1 MNYTLNQYE
10 SLILGNG
17 RSYFDYL
24 SYEFNNANINNTL
37 LNLALYQDAGG
48 CLHQLISKYRNSKS
62 EEHVITIKDS
72 LITLLNF
79 LRQEVLISGLES
91 IYNEKLTESQLIEL
105 LSVELKNRVECDY
118 LSGNKK
124 MTIRT
129 GGYDPIMLTKNKTMD
144 EVEKSI
150 IWGEYYEQIDLN
162 IEKRPTLINEN
173 PWLDLVN
180 DIEGNIYIP
189 YSENVLKTDKRVL
202 DEFNSRASEIFK
214 YHTEVLP
221 EPFLGNVLDAKVVI
235 LALNPGFVYD
245 ANIGKW
251 EKASEAEKE
260 NFIKSKCDQLSLK
273 TKEFI
278 SEDKIENEI
287 GDNYWSKKTKYI
299 SDNYPNSKNDI
310 ALIQFCGYHS
320 EKFRLISSK
329 YFGRSS
335 LYLSSQEFTFRII
348 RYLMQKDRVII
359 LARGER
365 IWYKAITGLCK
376 YPKLVKLKNYRNIC
390 ITPGNCVNNGFELI
404 DKALR

>member
-10 SLILGNG
+10 SLILGKG
-17 RSYFDYL
+17 RSCFDHL
-24 SYEFNNANINNTL
+24 SFEFNNANINITL

-48 CLHQLISKYRNSKS
+48 CLHQLISKYRNLKS
-62 EEHVITIKDS
+62 EEHVITIKDT
-72 LITLLNF
+72 LITFLNF
-79 LRQEVLISGLES
+79 LRQEVCISGFES
-91 IYNEKLTESQLIEL
+91 IFDEKLTESQLIEL
-105 LSVELKNRVECDY
+105 LSVELKNRVEWEY
-118 LSGNKK
+118 VSGNRK

-129 GGYDPIMLTKNKTMD
+129 GGYDPLLLTKNKTLD
-144 EVEKSI
+144 EVEKAI

-162 IEKRPTLINEN
+162 IEKRQTLIAEN
-173 PWLDLVN
+173 PWLDLAN
-180 DIEGNIYIP
+180 DLEGNTYRP
-189 YSENVLKTDKRVL
+189 YSENVLKTDKCVL
-202 DEFNSRASEIFK
+202 DKFNARASEVFK

-251 EKASEAEKE
+251 EKANEVERE

-278 SEDKIENEI
+278 SGDKIENEI

-299 SDNYPNSKNDI
+299 SDSYPNSKNDI

-329 YFGRSS
+329 HFGKSNA
-335 LYLSSQEFTFRII
+335 YLSSQEFTFRII
-348 RYLMQKDRVII
+348 RFLMQEERVIV

-365 IWYKAITGLCK
+365 IWYKAINGLCN
-376 YPKLVKLKNYRNIC
+376 YPKLVKLRNYRNIY

-404 DKALR
+404 DNALR

>member
-1 MNYTLNQYE
+1 MLF
-10 SLILGNG
+10 
-17 RSYFDYL
+17 RS
-24 SYEFNNANINNTL
+24 
-37 LNLALYQDAGG
+37 
-48 CLHQLISKYRNSKS
+48 
-62 EEHVITIKDS
+62 
-72 LITLLNF
+72 
-79 LRQEVLISGLES
+79 
-91 IYNEKLTESQLIEL
+91 
-105 LSVELKNRVECDY
+105 CDY

-273 TKEFI
+273 TKEF
-278 SEDKIENEI
+278 KI
-287 GDNYWSKKTKYI
+287 
-299 SDNYPNSKNDI
+299 
-310 ALIQFCGYHS
+310 
-320 EKFRLISSK
+320 
-329 YFGRSS
+329 GRAH
-335 LYLSSQEFTFRII
+335 
-348 RYLMQKDRVII
+348 V
-359 LARGER
+359 
-365 IWYKAITGLCK
+365 
-376 YPKLVKLKNYRNIC
+376 
-390 ITPGNCVNNGFELI
+390 
-404 DKALR
+404 